1 MGKGR
6 LTAPPGFVP
15 RPWKGLGTRE
25 GRRYLLLSLACQP
38 NPDQERAIRLLH
50 GPCGWQDA

>member
-25 GRRYLLLSLACQP
+25 GRRYLLLSIACQP